1 MYEAVFVVE
10 VLGAAGSLA
19 RVLVVTATGATPGQM
34 LLTGAG
40 WVAGSTIAA
49 VPLGLLLAR
58 GLRR

>member
-1 MYEAVFVVE
+1 MYEAVSVVE
-10 VLGAAGSLA
+10 VVGAAASLA

-40 WVAGSTIAA
+40 WAAGSTIAA